1 MSGSHT
7 TTMHLRS
14 HNKTTGPSSSQTTTP
29 IPSPPGGL
37 NSTIPLQ
44 TNAKST
50 TPAPPGE
57 QSDQQVHS
65 GNTTTT
71 PTPPGDQQVYHCVD
85 CSATFH
91 QSSALIIH
99 MRMHRK
105 EKPYKCIICQRR
117 MKTRAYL
124 NIHLQTHAELHR
136 AKHSAES
143 PRKSAVSARMIAQS
157 NIAQSP
163 LEAKLARQ
171 CKLSSPPNRGGKFH
185 TCKNCNASFSN
196 IKALK
201 AHELTHVSDKLQK
214 CPQNSCGLVFRN
226 KLTLKAHMKSHGLN
240 HDDLECRI
248 CKQIFPSKE
257 LLKVHLNVHDMGKYT
272 QKPKYKHPQRSG
284 KVHPEG
290 NESGGSKGKHG
301 DSLVCSVCKQKFSK
315 AVYLQIHLANH
326 KCPKQK
332 DSSSSGK
339 ADPEERGQT
348 GKGSPESLSCSHCK
362 QKFSKPVYLDIHLAN
377 HKCPK
382 QQKCGVC
389 SFKCATRKELLEHVK
404 QHNQEEIYETC
415 QVRLSMNCAR
425 PARRTPFKMRYPLKS
440 PIDSDKSLKSPSDR
454 DTTSKSPVKSAKK
467 FHFKMR
473 HPLKT
478 ASDPLGDQRDFYQ
491 YRMMDKFLDS
501 ENYDHLDLIFK
512 TNRETR
518 KRIKSGAHS
527 YENLSVFKSP
537 KKSK

>member
-1 MSGSHT
+1 
-7 TTMHLRS
+7 
-14 HNKTTGPSSSQTTTP
+14 
-29 IPSPPGGL
+29 
-37 NSTIPLQ
+37 
-44 TNAKST
+44 
-50 TPAPPGE
+50 
-57 QSDQQVHS
+57 
-65 GNTTTT
+65 
-71 PTPPGDQQVYHCVD
+71 
-85 CSATFH
+85 
-91 QSSALIIH
+91 
-99 MRMHRK
+99 
-105 EKPYKCIICQRR
+105 

-136 AKHSAES
+136 AKTSADS
-143 PRKSAVSARMIAQS
+143 PRKSAVSAGMVVQS
-157 NIAQSP
+157 NVAQSP
-163 LEAKLARQ
+163 LDQKLARQ
-171 CKLSSPPNRGGKFH
+171 CKLSSPPNGGGKFH
-185 TCKNCNASFSN
+185 TCKNCSASFSS

-201 AHELTHVSDKLQK
+201 AHELTHISDKLQK

-240 HDDLECRI
+240 YEDLECRI
-248 CKQIFPSKE
+248 CKQLFPSKE
-257 LLKVHLNVHDMGKYT
+257 LLKVHLNVHDMGKYV

-290 NESGGSKGKHG
+290 TGSGGLKGKNA
-301 DSLVCSVCKQKFSK
+301 DSMVCSFCQQKFSK

-332 DSSSSGK
+332 DSSSSRK
-339 ADPEERGQT
+339 ACPEGSRQT

-389 SFKCATRKELLEHVK
+389 SFECGTRKELLEHVK

-415 QVRLSMNCAR
+415 QARLSMNCAR

-440 PIDSDKSLKSPSDR
+440 PIDSDTR
-454 DTTSKSPVKSAKK
+454 SKSPVKPTMKSAKK

-473 HPLKT
+473 HPLKS
-478 ASDPLGDQRDFYQ
+478 AADPLGDQRDFYQ

-501 ENYDHLDLIFK
+501 ENYDHLELKFK
-512 TNRETR
+512 TKRETR

-537 KKSK
+537 KKSKKRLVKASHSYENLTIFKRSKQMKSLNNTESELNVSTPTVEQNISLPVLPSEENFENKKFLCSKCDASFLTKFRLREHFRSHLNDADLNCAFLIQI